1 MKRAPSIDS
10 PADFQWSNN
19 KFPSKKNKIVRSRRS
34 YIGCRSNVMMRKKK
48 KKYTLPRKLKI
59 AYKKCYEIGIPDS
72 ILRNASK
79 QMYVTFECITYVFVQ
94 IIRIMMEFREWAH
107 IIIQFSNKPISCTF

>member
-48 KKYTLPRKLKI
+48 KNTPFQ
-59 AYKKCYEIGIPDS
+59 GS
-72 ILRNASK
+72 
-79 QMYVTFECITYVFVQ
+79 
-94 IIRIMMEFREWAH
+94 
-107 IIIQFSNKPISCTF
+107 

>member
-34 YIGCRSNVMMRKKK
+34 YIGSRSNVMMRKKK
-48 KKYTLPRKLKI
+48 YTLQGSWKLHIKNV
-59 AYKKCYEIGIPDS
+59 KKLEYQIRYFEMQANKCM
-72 ILRNASK
+72 LHLNA
-79 QMYVTFECITYVFVQ
+79 
-94 IIRIMMEFREWAH
+94 
-107 IIIQFSNKPISCTF
+107 